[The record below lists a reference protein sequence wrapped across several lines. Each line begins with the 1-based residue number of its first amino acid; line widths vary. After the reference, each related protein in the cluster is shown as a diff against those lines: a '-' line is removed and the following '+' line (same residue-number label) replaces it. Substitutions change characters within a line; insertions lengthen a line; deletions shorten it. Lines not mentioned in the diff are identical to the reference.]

1 MELRRQEANIKRS
14 VKTKQIAKIINVY
27 GQNKKV
33 KEYIKKN
40 KDLTEVFKNRKAIL
54 NQNTQKMQEQY
65 NGTLRDFDILS
76 ERANKKKV
84 SNHEEELLSDI
95 SRAKKVYRDEQ
106 LLVRQRIL

>member
-1 MELRRQEANIKRS
+1 
-14 VKTKQIAKIINVY
+14 
-27 GQNKKV
+27 
-33 KEYIKKN
+33 
-40 KDLTEVFKNRKAIL
+40 
-54 NQNTQKMQEQY
+54 MQEQY

-84 SNHEEELLSDI
+84 SNHEEEILSDI